1 MSELRDQSAHF
12 AAAFLVVATCKV
24 LGAEIGMAAGAIIG
38 FALGIVR
45 EITEEGEVSFAAT
58 KAALGSQLDLT
69 FWTLGGTAG
78 GMI

>member
-1 MSELRDQSAHF
+1 MKELRDQSAHF

-24 LGAEIGMAAGAIIG
+24 LGASIGPLAGLLIG
-38 FALGIVR
+38 FALGFVR
-45 EITEEGEVSFAAT
+45 EITEEGEVTLTSAR
-58 KAALGSQLDLT
+58 AALRSKLDLI